1 VILGGNETNKKIV
14 NKNIFIFLMTK
25 NSNDNN
31 NSYEGTPTHLMT
43 GRDFG
48 LVNLR
53 FSCDGSVTYFSAFC
67 LRRRNPVDIES
78 F

>member
-1 VILGGNETNKKIV
+1 
-14 NKNIFIFLMTK
+14 MTIITVMK
-25 NSNDNN
+25 ALL
-31 NSYEGTPTHLMT
+31 THLMT

-67 LRRRNPVDIES
+67 LRRRNPVDNI
-78 F
+78 